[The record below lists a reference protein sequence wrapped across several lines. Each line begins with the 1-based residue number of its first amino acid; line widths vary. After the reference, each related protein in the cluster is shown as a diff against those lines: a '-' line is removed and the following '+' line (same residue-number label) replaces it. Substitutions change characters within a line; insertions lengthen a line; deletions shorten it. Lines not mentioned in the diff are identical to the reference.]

1 MQKILEGLQE
11 KQIIKSEDILV
22 LREYIGRK
30 YPDAKPRESA
40 AILANAVHRVID
52 RHIQEF
58 DEKYRFQ
65 IRMSLLKKVVHSNH
79 FSIHAGDVFRT
90 CLEIRNGSEE
100 YDATLARWVSGQQAV
115 PISRE
120 ALRHFPRGP
129 GRPVR
134 ETLKH
139 KREVPGSKEGVQKIA
154 AEWKTAIPS
163 KAINIKLTKK
173 NKAFLAASLIA
184 LCLMTL
190 NPLKNILAVSFGSVA
205 SARTTVAAAGTALP
219 EGLQYKDVD
228 TAKLKAA
235 LIKRNSILADEL
247 YFSAILQAA
256 REYNVNPL
264 LLFAITGQEQ
274 AFVPRTDKNAA
285 KIANNPFN
293 VYYSWREYN
302 TNISDSARI
311 AADTVVSLSRN
322 RPKEVDPL
330 VWINRKYAEDS
341 NWWVG
346 VSQIL
351 RELQVEV
358 GESSSLS

>member
-11 KQIIKSEDILV
+11 KQIIKSEDILA
-22 LREYIGRK
+22 LREYIGRR
-30 YPDAKPRESA
+30 YPGAASREAA

-58 DEKYRFQ
+58 DQKDRFR
-65 IRMSLLKKVVHSNH
+65 IRKSLLEKAVYRKN

-90 CLEIRNGSEE
+90 CLEIRNGNEE
-100 YDATLARWVSGQQAV
+100 YDAVLARWVSGQQEV

-120 ALRHFPRGP
+120 ALQHFTRGQ

-134 ETLKH
+134 EFLKI
-139 KREVPGSKEGVQKIA
+139 KREVPVSIEV
-154 AEWKTAIPS
+154 S
-163 KAINIKLTKK
+163 SNVINIKLIKK
-173 NKAFLAASLIA
+173 NKAFLAVSCIA
-184 LCLMTL
+184 LCLITF
-190 NPLKNILAVSFGSVA
+190 NPFKNMLSVSFDSVA
-205 SARTTVAAAGTALP
+205 TAQTTVVAAGAVLP
-219 EGLQYKDVD
+219 EGLQYRDID

-274 AFVPRTDKNAA
+274 AFVPRTDENAA

-293 VYYSWREYN
+293 VYHSWTEYN

-311 AADTVVSLSRN
+311 AANTVVSLSRN
-322 RPKEVDPL
+322 RPAEVDPL
-330 VWINRKYAEDS
+330 VWLNRKYAEDS
-341 NWWVG
+341 QWWVG
-346 VSQIL
+346 VSQII

-358 GESSSLS
+358 GENS